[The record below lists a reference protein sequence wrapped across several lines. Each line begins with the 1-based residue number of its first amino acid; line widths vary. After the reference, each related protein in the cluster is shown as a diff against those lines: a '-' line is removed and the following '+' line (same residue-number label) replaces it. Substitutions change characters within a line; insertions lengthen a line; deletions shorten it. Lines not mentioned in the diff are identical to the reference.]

1 MEGLDKMNKAEL
13 IAKLEEMAS
22 TEVGE
27 AIAARDKAYA
37 MQAEASAKVTTLEAQ
52 LANGISADDKAE
64 LERQVQDLSERL
76 AANEATKGDDRPVVK
91 ANGEQVL
98 IVPRQLLVDGE
109 VLTAEQLA
117 NRQDIL
123 DRLHKEKSG
132 ALKSISSILASKA

>member
-1 MEGLDKMNKAEL
+1 MNKAEL